1 MNSVSFDLLLTRVN
15 SEIVSPLLWVLF
27 GLATIYFLYGV
38 FEFVK
43 NAGSEEG
50 RRTGGQHIMWG
61 LIGMFIMFSV
71 KGIIN
76 LILGTITS

>member
-1 MNSVSFDLLLTRVN
+1 MSFDQLLANINTEV
-15 SEIVSPLLWVLF
+15 VSPIIWLLF

-71 KGIIN
+71 RGIIN
-76 LILGTITS
+76 LILGTLNS